1 MFMVLRIKFKKIRGG
16 VMYLEDDEARGKA
29 DTCNDCGNEGK
40 WCSCGEDP
48 DRSYKEGLEDE

>member
-1 MFMVLRIKFKKIRGG
+1 MMCYDVIKWKGKAK
-16 VMYLEDDEARGKA
+16 MYLEDDEARGKA